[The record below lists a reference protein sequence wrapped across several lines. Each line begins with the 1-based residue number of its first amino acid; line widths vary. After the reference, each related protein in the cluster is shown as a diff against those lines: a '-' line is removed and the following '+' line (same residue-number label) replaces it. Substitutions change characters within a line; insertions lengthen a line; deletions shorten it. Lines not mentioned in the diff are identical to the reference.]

1 MQDKGKHEGRMY
13 MLLDKQLVE
22 KAEALIPS
30 LHTKEV
36 DVAQIIEVIADDS
49 AFQGWRTKPVMSVQK
64 WKENSYGKGDSFV
77 LDYGDHQVGY
87 VKLALR
93 STGSPQDAPLKI
105 KLTFGEM
112 PCEIGEPFES
122 YNGWLSSSWLQEE
135 LLFVD
140 VLPAEIKLPRRYCF
154 RYIKVE
160 VLDTSVKYKVAFD
173 HIICEAVTSGDSSQ
187 ITSLPAQLPQK
198 FIDMDR
204 IAIKTLEDCMQTVF
218 EDGPKRDRR
227 LWIGDLRLQAQA
239 NYYTFQNYDLV
250 RRCLYLFG
258 GMRLED
264 GTVGACVFE
273 KPYAHV
279 DDTKLYDY
287 ALFFV
292 AVLYD
297 YYEATNDMDV
307 LKELWPIAMEQLAIG
322 VKRLDDR
329 GIVEDDPTWWCFT
342 DWHSELNKQASAQAV
357 LIYCLKRGEKLAGI
371 LGNEQNHQF
380 IVNHIQLTSNATMEK
395 LWDEQAGF
403 FISGEERQISWASQ
417 IWMALAEVLP
427 AQENARL
434 LERLFDQSPSIGMT
448 TPYMYHHL
456 IEALFL
462 VGHKERA
469 IKEMEAY
476 WGAMLEDGAD
486 TFWELYNPKDKKESP
501 YGSNLI
507 NSYCHAWSCTPTYF
521 IRKYLA

>member
-1 MQDKGKHEGRMY
+1 
-13 MLLDKQLVE
+13 MLIDQQLVE
-22 KAEALIPS
+22 KAEKLMPS
-30 LHTKEV
+30 LQTNEV
-36 DVAQIIEVIADDS
+36 EIQNIIEVIADDA
-49 AFQGWRTKPVMSVQK
+49 AFQGWRIKQSMTPQE
-64 WKENSYGKGDSFV
+64 WKERSYGKNDSFIV
-77 LDYGDHQVGY
+77 DFGDHYVGY
-87 VKLALR
+87 VKLAIK
-93 STGSPQDAPLKI
+93 SVGSPPDAPLKL

-112 PCEIGEPFES
+112 PCEIAEPFES
-122 YNGWLSSSWLQEE
+122 YEGWLSSSWLQEE

-140 VLPAEIKLPRRYCF
+140 VLPAEIRLPRRYCF

-173 HIICEAVTSGDSSQ
+173 DIHCDAVTSGDILQ
-187 ITSLPAQLPQK
+187 VAALPASLPQD
-198 FIDMDR
+198 IVEMDR
-204 IAIKTLEDCMQTVF
+204 IAIKTLQDCMQTVF

-250 RRCLYLFG
+250 KRCLYLFG

-292 AVLYD
+292 SVLHD
-297 YYEATNDMDV
+297 YYEATKDMDV
-307 LKELWPIAMEQLAIG
+307 LLELWPIAMEQLEIG

-329 GIVEDDPTWWCFT
+329 GIVADDSTWWCFT
-342 DWHSELNKQASAQAV
+342 DWHDELNKQASAQAV
-357 LIYCLKRGEKLAGI
+357 LIYCLKHGRELASI
-371 LGNEQNHQF
+371 LGKQEHYKY
-380 IVNHIQLTSNATMEK
+380 ITEKIQLTTNASMQY
-395 LWDEQAGF
+395 LWDENEGF
-403 FISGEERQISWASQ
+403 FVSGENGQVSWASQ

-427 AQENARL
+427 SELNALL
-434 LERLFDQSPSIGMT
+434 LERLLEESPSVGMT

-462 VGHKERA
+462 VGHNEQA
-469 IKEMEAY
+469 ITQMQAY
-476 WGAMLEDGAD
+476 WGGMMQDGAD
-486 TFWELYNPKDKKESP
+486 TFWELYNPNDKKQSP

-521 IRKYLA
+521 IRKYLV